1 MLLAII
7 IVSFAFMLGQQA
19 KEKEEKSR
27 ELELTIQQSVA
38 RNLSLLEHLPH
49 VVLLKFFEA
58 WQNDD
63 DTTAVQATLLQRML
77 DGMEGKSDSQEKAA
91 MIVLR
96 QAATSE
102 TLDQAALAPLRKYPR
117 WFTHLLAGEWHLKRN
132 NREQALAAY
141 RLSHQALLMDLVEG
155 GRPATSYRQ
164 YIQSRL
170 YELGNG
176 SKAGLIGAP

>member
-1 MLLAII
+1 
-7 IVSFAFMLGQQA
+7 
-19 KEKEEKSR
+19 
-27 ELELTIQQSVA
+27 
-38 RNLSLLEHLPH
+38 
-49 VVLLKFFEA
+49 
-58 WQNDD
+58 
-63 DTTAVQATLLQRML
+63 
-77 DGMEGKSDSQEKAA
+77 

-117 WFTHLLAGEWHLKRN
+117 WFTHLLEGEWHLKRN
-132 NREQALAAY
+132 NRKQALTAY